1 MGGIETTFEVDYSGA
16 RAAGLDIGVYFYTYA
31 KNVSEIKKDAEF
43 LVSILDGKKF
53 EYPIYLDLEDESL
66 ADIEPSILTEM
77 CVTFFSILQQ
87 NGYYTGL
94 YVNNEW
100 LNNILQTEKM
110 LDLFEIWYARYPKNV
125 TSYVWDVEKY
135 GAHLGMWQYTDKGSL
150 AAIPEIDIDM
160 NYAYKDYPT
169 LIAKLGLNGLE
180 SN

>member
-1 MGGIETTFEVDYSGA
+1 M
-16 RAAGLDIGVYFYTYA
+16 
-31 KNVSEIKKDAEF
+31 
-43 LVSILDGKKF
+43 
-53 EYPIYLDLEDESL
+53 P
-66 ADIEPSILTEM
+66 
-77 CVTFFSILQQ
+77 
-87 NGYYTGL
+87 
-94 YVNNEW
+94 
-100 LNNILQTEKM
+100 LQTEKM